1 MSKPVPALAMTD
13 GQREVLES
21 LARSQSAAHREV
33 VRAKA
38 LLMAADGAANATIAA
53 AVSVSPAT
61 VANWRT
67 RFAEDGLVQ
76 FGQVREGRG
85 RKPSI
90 PDATLERIVTLTEE
104 YRPQGETH
112 WSTRTMAGVAG
123 VSKSTVHRVW
133 QELGLKPHQVDTFKV
148 SNDPKFEEK
157 LVDVVGLYLNPRA
170 PRGADDLSGG
180 ERPSPPGLS

>member
-1 MSKPVPALAMTD
+1 
-13 GQREVLES
+13 
-21 LARSQSAAHREV
+21 
-33 VRAKA
+33 
-38 LLMAADGAANATIAA
+38 MAADGAANATIAA

-67 RFAEDGLVQ
+67 RFAEDGLVK

-133 QELGLKPHQVDTFKV
+133 QELGLKPHLIRTFKV
-148 SNDPKFEEK
+148 SNDPLFTEK
-157 LVDVVGLYLNPRA
+157 LTDVVGLYLNPPEKA
-170 PRGADDLSGG
+170 LVLCVDEKSQSAGARSHASVAADEKGPAGTMTHDYKRNGTTTLFAALNVLTAG
-180 ERPSPPGLS
+180 

>member
-1 MSKPVPALAMTD
+1 MISSMSKPVPALAMTD

-38 LLMAADGAANATIAA
+38 LLMAADGVANATIAA

-67 RFAEDGLVQ
+67 RFAGDGLVQ

-112 WSTRTMAGVAG
+112 WSTRTMAGVGPQTAPSRHVQG
-123 VSKSTVHRVW
+123 VQRPEVRGETRRCRGS
-133 QELGLKPHQVDTFKV
+133 V
-148 SNDPKFEEK
+148 SEP
-157 LVDVVGLYLNPRA
+157 A
-170 PRGADDLSGG
+170 G
-180 ERPSPPGLS
+180 ERDRAVRRREVLG